1 MNVLIDTNVMLD
13 YLIKREPYYKDASE
27 IFFMCASGKL
37 NGCIAAHSVINAFYI
52 LRKSLSAEKR
62 RKMLLDLCEITNV
75 IGIDQRDVLSVL
87 NDKGFA
93 DMEDCLQSECAAKCG
108 AEYVITRNVKDF
120 VESKVAAIE
129 PRDFISLQNKEF

>member
-1 MNVLIDTNVMLD
+1 MNVLIDTNIILD
-13 YLIKREPYYKDASE
+13 YLTKREPYFKDARD

-37 NGCIAAHSVINAFYI
+37 NGCIAAHSIMNAFYI
-52 LRKSLSAEKR
+52 LRKSFSAEKR
-62 RKMLLDLCEITNV
+62 RKMLLDLCEITTV
-75 IGIDQRDVLSVL
+75 IGIDQRDVLAVL
-87 NDKGFA
+87 NEEKFS

-120 VESKVAAIE
+120 AESKVSAIE